1 MCPKEVSCQLFS
13 KGTPIFP
20 ETVLSMIAK
29 LFDYSESLVRDSV
42 VFFRQSLLQTFDTL
56 GLCQCHI

>member
-42 VFFRQSLLQTFDTL
+42 VFFSAVFIANL
-56 GLCQCHI
+56 